1 MCGIAGFLDRRGL
14 PADQA
19 AATARAMSDALT
31 HRGPDDGGVWVDGPV
46 ALAHRRLSILDLSPA
61 GHQPMHSADGRMVIS
76 YNGEIFNAEELGR
89 RLGGSRRGHSDTE
102 IIVEACAAWGVEE
115 TVRQLIG
122 MFAFALWDREERR
135 LWLVRD
141 RLGIKPL
148 YWGRFGELLLFG
160 SELKALRAHPG
171 WVPEIDRQSLAGFFR
186 TAYVAAPR
194 CIYRG
199 LAKLQPG
206 CLLEI
211 GPDGAERLRRYWD
224 LRQLAAAACRTPIDD
239 DSAVEQ
245 FDALL
250 RDAVSRRMIADVPL
264 GAFLS
269 GGIDSSAVVAL
280 MQACS
285 QRPVK
290 TYSIGFAAA
299 GYDEAPHARRIAA
312 HLGTDH
318 HEIYVS
324 PEDALACIPGLATI
338 YDEPFADSSQIPT
351 YLICRAARR
360 DVTVALSGDGG
371 DEVFAGYNRY
381 RLTSGAWGRLA
392 RLPAP
397 LRRAGAALLTAM
409 PPPSWDRLLGPLM
422 RRGLNQPGDKLHKL
436 AQVLAAEDA
445 DSLYRRLIS
454 HWPDPARLVT
464 GAGGEPPFGFEDLP
478 DGLSALERMQLSDQ
492 LTYLPDDI
500 LAKVDRASMAVAL
513 EVRVPLLDH
522 RVVEAAWTLPESLR
536 IRNSSGKWLLR
547 RVLDRYVPPALLAR
561 PKMGFGV
568 PLEAWLRGPLRDWA
582 EDLLNPAAMRQA
594 GFLDADRV
602 QEKWRQHLAG
612 THNWQYLLWDV
623 LMFEAWRFATHN
635 E

>member
-1 MCGIAGFLDRRGL
+1 MCGIAGFLDRRGV
-14 PADQA
+14 ADA
-19 AATARAMSDALT
+19 AVLARAMGDALA
-31 HRGPDDGGVWVDGPV
+31 HRGPDDGDVWVDGDAGL
-46 ALAHRRLSILDLSPA
+46 ALAHRRLSVVDLSPA
-61 GHQPMHSADGRMVIS
+61 GHQPMLSADGRFVLC
-76 YNGEIFNAEELGR
+76 YNGEVFNAEELGR
-89 RLGGSRRGHSDTE
+89 GLGGPRRGHSDTE
-102 IIVEACAAWGVEE
+102 IIVESCASRGVEE
-115 TVRQLIG
+115 TVRRMVG
-122 MFAFALWDREERR
+122 MFAFALWDRSERR

-148 YWGRFGELLLFG
+148 YWGRFGQLLLFG

-171 WVPEIDRQSLAGFFR
+171 WLPEIDPQALAGFFR
-186 TAYVAAPR
+186 NAYVAAPG
-194 CIYRG
+194 CIFKG
-199 LAKLQPG
+199 LAKLPPG

-211 GPDGAERLRRYWD
+211 GPDGQERLHRYWD
-224 LRQLAAAACRTPIDD
+224 LRRVAAAPRV
-239 DSAVEQ
+239 AVAPDAAISQ

-250 RDAVSRRMIADVPL
+250 KDAVARRMVADVPL

-269 GGIDSSAVVAL
+269 GGIDSSVVVAL
-280 MQACS
+280 MQAS
-285 QRPVK
+285 SGRPVK

-299 GYDEAPHARRIAA
+299 GYDEAPYARRVAA

-324 PEDALACIPGLATI
+324 PEDALACIPGLASV

-351 YLICRAARR
+351 LLICQAARR
-360 DVTVALSGDGG
+360 EVTVALSGDGG

-381 RLTSGAWGRLA
+381 RLTSGLWGRLA
-392 RLPAP
+392 RLPGP
-397 LRRAGAALLTAM
+397 LRHGLAAGLTAL
-409 PPPSWDRLLGPLM
+409 PPLAWDGLLRPLM

-436 AQVLAAEDA
+436 AQLLASDDA
-445 DSLYRRLIS
+445 DALYRRLIS
-454 HWPDPARLVT
+454 HWPDPARLVLRAT
-464 GAGGEPPFGFEDLP
+464 GEPPFGFEDLP
-478 DGLSALERMQLSDQ
+478 DGLSAMQRMQTADQ

-536 IRNSSGKWLLR
+536 IRNGTGKWLLR
-547 RVLDRYVPPALLAR
+547 RVLERYVPPALVER

-582 EDLLNPAAMRQA
+582 EDLLDPAAMGQA
-594 GFLDADRV
+594 GILDAAMV

-612 THNWQYLLWDV
+612 RHNWQYLLWDV
-623 LMFEAWRFATHN
+623 LMFEAWRRVNFRL
-635 E
+635 